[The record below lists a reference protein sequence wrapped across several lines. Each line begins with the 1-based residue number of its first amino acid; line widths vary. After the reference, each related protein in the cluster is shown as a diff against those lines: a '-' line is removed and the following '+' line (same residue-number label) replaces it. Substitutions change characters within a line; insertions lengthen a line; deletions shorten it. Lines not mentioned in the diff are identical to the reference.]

1 MARLCPDADILSRVD
16 AGLRFAVL
24 WSDAD
29 VVKVRASAWNGQFGG
44 AAEVYVGIGGLAEA
58 AQNLDGF
65 PRSLS
70 DRRQLQFGEFGRAT
84 AGGAAT
90 MHFYCRDSAGHVL
103 VEVRMES
110 DRIGEIPAQTVFLVA
125 VVEPAAIDSFVA
137 DLRRLEQDHRGT
149 AYLRTSG

>member
-1 MARLCPDADILSRVD
+1 MDT
-16 AGLRFAVL
+16 GLRFAVL

-29 VVKVRASAWNGQFGG
+29 VVKVRASAWNGRFGG
-44 AAEVYVGIGGLAEA
+44 SAEVYVGIGGLAEA

-70 DRRQLQFGEFGRAT
+70 DERQIQFGGFGPAI

-90 MHFYCRDSAGHVL
+90 MHFYCKDSAGHVL

-110 DRIGEIPAQTVFLVA
+110 DGEIPAQTVFLVA
-125 VVEPAAIDSFVA
+125 AVEPADIDSFVA
-137 DLRRLEQDHRGT
+137 DLRRLEQDQRGG

>member
-1 MARLCPDADILSRVD
+1 MDT
-16 AGLRFAVL
+16 GFRFAVL

-29 VVKVRASAWNGQFGG
+29 VIKGRASAWNGQFGG
-44 AAEVYVGIGGLAEA
+44 TADVYVGTGGLAEA
-58 AQNLDGF
+58 ALNLDGF

-70 DRRQLQFGEFGRAT
+70 DRRQLQLGEFGPAT

-90 MHFYCRDSAGHVL
+90 MHFYCKDSAGHAL

-110 DRIGEIPAQTVFLVA
+110 DQTQEIPAQTVFLVA
-125 VVEPAAIDSFVA
+125 AVEPAAIDSFVA
-137 DLRRLEQDHRGT
+137 DLRRLEQDLRGT